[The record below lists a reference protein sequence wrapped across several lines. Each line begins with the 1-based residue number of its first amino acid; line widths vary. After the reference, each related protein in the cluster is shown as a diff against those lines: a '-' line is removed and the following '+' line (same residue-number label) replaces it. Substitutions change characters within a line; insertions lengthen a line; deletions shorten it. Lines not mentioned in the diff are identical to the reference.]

1 MTELFVAVNAK
12 FPHTNLAVRLLTAVA
27 EKTRLDCGYI
37 EHTINTEKET
47 VISDILSRSPR
58 LVSFSCYIWNIT
70 YILSLAKTLK
80 ALCPDLQILLGGPE
94 VSFDAEA
101 ILSEHPEIG
110 YIIRGEGELAHT
122 DFALFLLGEK
132 ALLDCASLTCRT
144 SGQIISTPIRI
155 GNQFETADFPYP
167 DLETLKNRVI
177 YYEASR
183 GCPFAC
189 AFCLSSESGGIYE
202 KPLEIVKRDIM
213 MFIQAELKIVKFV
226 DRTFNTDRK
235 RAIEILEFILANSQ
249 GTCFHLELAPS
260 LLDDALLNCLAKAK
274 PGIFQLE
281 LGIQST
287 HAPTLAAINRHENFA
302 SFAPK
307 IRRLTDMHN
316 MHIHV
321 DLIAGLPYEGLPEFA
336 KSFDDVFS
344 LGADNVQLGFLKLL
358 KGAPLRADAE
368 LFGIRYDKTAPY
380 EVIETTWLSRTAL
393 LHLEEIEYLLKRFYN
408 SGLFKYTILMLADHI
423 GSAFALFEDL
433 DHLIKAMSIDIKK
446 TSEMQLTEIL
456 WQFCEE
462 SSSPLCQEM
471 LLFEAMKKKKRPRLP
486 ESILTPAH
494 RDFRKTYF
502 KEKAVPQADQK
513 SLFPI
518 FFSYDVL
525 LFIHSQTLKISPKV
539 LLFDYSDFEQGVI
552 IRKG

>member
-1 MTELFVAVNAK
+1 M
-12 FPHTNLAVRLLTAVA
+12 
-27 EKTRLDCGYI
+27 
-37 EHTINTEKET
+37 
-47 VISDILSRSPR
+47 
-58 LVSFSCYIWNIT
+58 VSFSCYIWNIT

-110 YIIRGEGELAHT
+110 YIIRGEGELAHN

-132 ALLDCASLTCRT
+132 ALLDCASLTYRS
-144 SGQIISTPIRI
+144 SGQIISNPIQI
-155 GNQFETADFPYP
+155 GIQFETADFPYS
-167 DLETLKNRVI
+167 DLESLKNRVI

-189 AFCLSSESGGIYE
+189 AFCLSSESAVYRE

-213 MFIQAELKIVKFV
+213 IFIQSELKIVKFV

-235 RAIEILEFILANSQ
+235 RAVGILEFIMANSQ

-260 LLDDALLNCLAKAK
+260 LLDDALLDCLAKAK

-358 KGAPLRADAE
+358 KGAPLRAE
-368 LFGIRYDKTAPY
+368 SEHFGIRYDKNAPY
-380 EVIETTWLSRTAL
+380 EVIETPWLPRTAL

-408 SGLFKYTILMLADHI
+408 NGLFKYTILMLVKHV
-423 GSAFALFEDL
+423 GSAFALFENL

-446 TSEMQLTEIL
+446 TSEIQLTEIL
-456 WQFCEE
+456 WQFCKK
-462 SSSPLCQEM
+462 SGFPLCHEM
-471 LLFEAMKKKKRPRLP
+471 LLFEAMRKKKRPRLP

-494 RDFRKTYF
+494 RDFRKIYF
-502 KEKAVPQADQK
+502 KEKAIPQADQK

-518 FFSYDVL
+518 LFSFDVL
-525 LFIHSQTLKISPKV
+525 LFIHSQTLNLSPNV
-539 LLFDYSDFEQGVI
+539 LIFDYSDFQRGAAI
-552 IRKG
+552 LKG